1 MKIVFYNETILSGG
15 IEKCIES
22 FASYFYNE
30 YDIEIVY
37 IDEKKIDSSVV
48 EVLEKYATVH
58 KLEKDEV
65 IETDICIWCRL
76 YIDYED
82 LRKRIKAIK
91 NYLWVHSR
99 PREKQNCILDNDEF
113 INNIDGIICVS
124 DVVKEMLNVEKEAI
138 VIHNFIPE
146 NIKLLSNEKIE
157 ENLLNDKEK
166 LKLVTVSRLSKG
178 KGFERV
184 EILAKMLKEN
194 NINFEYV
201 IVGKGREKE
210 AEIKENLA
218 KYQEI
223 KFVGYKEN
231 PYPYIK
237 KSDYLVQLSDFETW
251 GNVISEAKILG
262 TPVIVTSFKTAYEQ
276 VEDDVNGVI
285 VDLEDTD
292 FSKYLKRIIENK
304 VKYKNCLKKFVY
316 NNEIDKWKKI
326 LK

>member
-22 FASYFYNE
+22 FASYFSND

-37 IDEKKIDSSVV
+37 IDEKKLDSSVI

-58 KLEKDEV
+58 KLKKDEV
-65 IETDICIWCRL
+65 IEADICIWCRL
-76 YIDYED
+76 YMDYD
-82 LRKRIKAIK
+82 KLKNQIKANK

-99 PREKQNCILDNDEF
+99 PRERQNCILDNDEF

-124 DVVKEMLNVEKEAI
+124 DVVKEMLDIEKEAI

-146 NIKLLSNEKIE
+146 NILNLANEKIE
-157 ENLLNDKEK
+157 ENVFKNKEK
-166 LKLVTVSRLSKG
+166 LKLVTVSRLSNG
-178 KGFERV
+178 KGFDRV
-184 EILAKMLKEN
+184 EKLAKMLKEN
-194 NINFEYV
+194 NVDFEYIV
-201 IVGKGREKE
+201 VGKGRDKE
-210 AEIKENLA
+210 SEIKANLA

-237 KSDYLVQLSDFETW
+237 NADYLVQLSDFETW

-285 VDLEDTD
+285 VSLENTD
-292 FSKYLKRIIENK
+292 FSNYLKRIIDNK
-304 VKYKNCLKKFVY
+304 EKYRNCLKNFVY
-316 NNEIDKWKKI
+316 NNEVDKWKK
-326 LK
+326 LFK